1 MSFNRN
7 IITEKDIERLLAPG
21 PNPKTLTSD
30 PPAFTSVRLV
40 APATPAAGGTAGAA
54 GMAAAPAA
62 GPGAVAV
69 PAEDGYLTKLLKY
82 VPVEVLGTY
91 LFMAGV
97 INANVTSQH
106 DRRVWLGGLLIGIL
120 VLTIPYDWQVLGIAR
135 LTQVGMSVLGV
146 AVYVFALGGWFA
158 TTSWYHQWY
167 ASLAVPLFAY
177 LAAVLKLPALPD
189 EAPAAKPARPA
200 ERPAKPAEPAEKPA
214 KAGRDR
220 AAAADP
226 GAAPGKKP
234 GGRGPGPGAP
244 AT

>member
-30 PPAFTSVRLV
+30 PPAFTSVRLI
-40 APATPAAGGTAGAA
+40 APATPAAGAA
-54 GMAAAPAA
+54 GVAAAPAA

-69 PAEDGYLTKLLKY
+69 PTEDGYLTKLLKY
-82 VPVEVLGTY
+82 VPVEVLGAY

-97 INANVTSQH
+97 VNANVTSQH
-106 DRRVWLGGLLIGIL
+106 DRRMWLGGLLIGIL

-158 TTSWYHQWY
+158 TTTWYHQWY
-167 ASLAVPLFAY
+167 ASIAVPLFAY

-189 EAPAAKPARPA
+189 EADKAPAAKPAKPA
-200 ERPAKPAEPAEKPA
+200 ERPAKPAEPAPA
-214 KAGRDR
+214 KAARDR
-220 AAAADP
+220 GIASDSAAVQ
-226 GAAPGKKP
+226 GKKP
-234 GGRGPGPGAP
+234 GSRGAGPEAP
-244 AT
+244 TT